1 VKNPG
6 SRSEYGEQ
14 CAVFQWADREV
25 RWETGYLFATLNGVK
40 LPVGLAVKVK
50 RAGNRKGV
58 PDIWLPVPRG
68 DYHGLVIELK
78 VKPNKPTIEQT
89 EWLEGLKAM
98 GYKALVCYG
107 ADEAIAAIKDYLG
120 PR

>member
-1 VKNPG
+1 MKQLH
-6 SRSEYGEQ
+6 RSEYGEQ
-14 CAVFQWADREV
+14 CAVFEWAEREI
-25 RWETGYLFATLNGVK
+25 RWETAFLFSTLNGVK
-40 LPVGLAVKVK
+40 LPLGLAVKCK

-68 DYHGLVIELK
+68 EFHGLVIELK
-78 VKPNKPTIEQT
+78 VKPNKPTIEQV
-89 EWLEGLKAM
+89 EWIEGLKAM

-107 ADEAIAAIKDYLG
+107 AEEAIAEIKTYLG